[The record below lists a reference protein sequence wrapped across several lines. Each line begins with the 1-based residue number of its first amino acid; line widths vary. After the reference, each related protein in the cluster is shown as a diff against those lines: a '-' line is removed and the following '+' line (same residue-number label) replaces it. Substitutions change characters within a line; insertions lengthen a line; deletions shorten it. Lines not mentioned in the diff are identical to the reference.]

1 MNKYS
6 GSVFARNE
14 NTSSVF
20 TILELKRVYC
30 LVNVNNVRLLQ
41 ILVISEYSYIM
52 KFAKQK
58 GNNFKPMK
66 NV

>member
-41 ILVISEYSYIM
+41 IIVISEYSYIM